1 MATTKLSN
9 LLNPEVVAS
18 YIDTKLVDKI
28 KLSPL
33 AVIGTE
39 LQGRPGNTLTLPVWS
54 YIGDA
59 ADLAEGV
66 ADVPCR

>member
-39 LQGRPGNTLTLPVWS
+39 LQGRPGNTLTVPVW
-54 YIGDA
+54 A
-59 ADLAEGV
+59 
-66 ADVPCR
+66 